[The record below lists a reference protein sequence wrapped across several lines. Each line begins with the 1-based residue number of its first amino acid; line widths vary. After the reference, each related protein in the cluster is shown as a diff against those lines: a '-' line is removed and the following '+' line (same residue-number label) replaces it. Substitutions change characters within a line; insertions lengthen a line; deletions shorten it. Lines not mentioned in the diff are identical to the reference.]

1 MHNEYTPEEILT
13 LLENG
18 SSADDIAQ
26 SFTKALND
34 ALEIQEKKEKEAK
47 AAAEARK
54 LADETR
60 ARAKAEAE
68 EKARKLEKY
77 YTGKLWKRDFAADE
91 AGLLPPGLKRGVL
104 SEDGVY
110 NLLEALREPEKR

>member
-1 MHNEYTPEEILT
+1 MKTAQIKRIERFEKLFDELNAALQAPE
-13 LLENG
+13 LLPE
-18 SSADDIAQ
+18 
-26 SFTKALND
+26 ALC
-34 ALEIQEKKEKEAK
+34 
-47 AAAEARK
+47 
-54 LADETR
+54 
-60 ARAKAEAE
+60 

-91 AGLLPPGLKRGVL
+91 AELLPPGLKRGVL